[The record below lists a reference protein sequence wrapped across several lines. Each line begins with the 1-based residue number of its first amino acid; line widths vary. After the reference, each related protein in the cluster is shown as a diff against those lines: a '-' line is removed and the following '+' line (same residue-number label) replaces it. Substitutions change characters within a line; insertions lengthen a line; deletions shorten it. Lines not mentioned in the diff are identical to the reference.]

1 MGYWILKSD
10 PESYDWDSLEK
21 DKTTVW
27 DGVRNYQARIN
38 LNAMKKNDKALIYH
52 SNSDK
57 AIIGTAK
64 ITKEAFPDKTSTD
77 EGWVAVEI
85 TVGTKLNKPVA
96 LSQIKANIMLKDIG
110 LVRNSRLSVIPLTE
124 QEYEIITEMGS

>member
-10 PESYDWDSLEK
+10 PESYGWDNLVK
-21 DKTTVW
+21 DKITTW

-38 LNAMKKNDKALIYH
+38 LNAMQKNDKALIYH

-64 ITKEAFPDKTSTD
+64 ITKEAFPDKTSSE

-85 TVGTKLNKPVA
+85 TAGKKFKKPVT
-96 LSQIKANIMLKDIG
+96 LLQIKADSRLKDIG
-110 LVRNSRLSVIPLTE
+110 LVRNSRLSVIPLSE
-124 QEYEIITEMGS
+124 QEFEIITEMGS